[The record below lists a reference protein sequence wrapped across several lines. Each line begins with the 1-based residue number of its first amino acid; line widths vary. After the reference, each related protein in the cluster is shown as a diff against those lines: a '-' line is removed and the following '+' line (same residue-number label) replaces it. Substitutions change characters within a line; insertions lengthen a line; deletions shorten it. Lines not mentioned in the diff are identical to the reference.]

1 MSIAV
6 DAEFSCMLDPRL
18 ERMHCVILIL
28 DTTCSPHSSPHICSS
43 TGDVKDARKAINIT
57 DTLQGYVNNYACA
70 DRLIFRET
78 QRFDRIFGKDP
89 SFDKPK
95 QVRMRYRINGVHGF
109 IILDIMENNQIPEQ
123 IM

>member
-1 MSIAV
+1 ML
-6 DAEFSCMLDPRL
+6 FSSVPLFL
-18 ERMHCVILIL
+18 VLFK
-28 DTTCSPHSSPHICSS
+28 
-43 TGDVKDARKAINIT
+43 GDVKDARKAINIT
-57 DTLQGYVNNYACA
+57 DSLQAYVNSYQNK

-95 QVRMRYRINGVHGF
+95 QVRLRYRINGVHGF
-109 IILDIMENNQIPEQ
+109 IILDIMANNQIPEQ

>member
-1 MSIAV
+1 
-6 DAEFSCMLDPRL
+6 
-18 ERMHCVILIL
+18 MHNISLTLYSVHY
-28 DTTCSPHSSPHICSS
+28 P
-43 TGDVKDARKAINIT
+43 TGDAKDARKAFNIT
-57 DTLQGYVNNYACA
+57 DSLQSYVNSYACA

-78 QRFDRIFGKDP
+78 QRFDKIFGKDP

>member
-1 MSIAV
+1 VFLWSA
-6 DAEFSCMLDPRL
+6 
-18 ERMHCVILIL
+18 
-28 DTTCSPHSSPHICSS
+28 HI
-43 TGDVKDARKAINIT
+43 TGDVKDARKAINVT
-57 DTLQGYVNNYACA
+57 DSLQSYVNSYACA